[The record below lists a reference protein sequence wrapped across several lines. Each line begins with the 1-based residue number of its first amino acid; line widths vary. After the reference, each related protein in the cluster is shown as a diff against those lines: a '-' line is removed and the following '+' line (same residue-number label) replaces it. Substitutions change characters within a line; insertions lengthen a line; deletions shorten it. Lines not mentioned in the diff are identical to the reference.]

1 MPKPERWLIS
11 LSNKVT
17 HKVDWSWGAELF
29 SSYGTGDEYE
39 HAFFFP
45 DVFFACTFL
54 QSTDNNLDQFYKNA
68 FIQMSDLGMFYN
80 KC

>member
-54 QSTDNNLDQFYKNA
+54 QSTDNNLDQFLQKCIY
-68 FIQMSDLGMFYN
+68 SDVRFRDVLQ
-80 KC
+80 